1 MYRCVVAVA
10 VDQSFGGAPDVC
22 FIHYGSFSTV
32 SNFEAERNTPC
43 PNNLT
48 AIQRALETAGVE
60 FIPENC
66 GGGWGADAE
75 GLGACT
81 GADTPH
87 GKRNGN
93 HKVVVFALPAE
104 DTRPLVGEGR
114 LEIRKFCF

>member
-1 MYRCVVAVA
+1 MIRVSTAH
-10 VDQSFGGAPDVC
+10 QKGPPWRRSLR
-22 FIHYGSFSTV
+22 IFSILAADHA
-32 SNFEAERNTPC
+32 SCRA
-43 PNNLT
+43 
-48 AIQRALETAGVE
+48 ALETAGVE